1 VVVFICPT
9 PSTSAAI
16 KPEDAAREWFIRL
29 NELDDWYISFD
40 GREENAGVVDRFLE
54 LYAPDAFHQVG
65 PTEKQSG
72 AVVFHGRDAIRKWA
86 DDFSKSFTAL
96 NYRIEYK
103 TRKEQPLQPIY
114 AIQFPWGGT
123 GAAAQFEAIY
133 TNRQD
138 RKQFV
143 VPGTIASAS
152 KTVTIIAP
160 EPITTSEAYQLFVE
174 ALDSV
179 GLTAYQSGTFMRVIE
194 SAQAK
199 ASPIPLVI
207 ELGTAVS
214 QYIDFGSTT
223 PPPTGISGAASNAS
237 GVGAKVREALLAAA

>member
-1 VVVFICPT
+1 MTRRTLVFALLLLSGFAMPAAQT
-9 PSTSAAI
+9 PASSKSPSI
-16 KPEDAAREWFIRL
+16 KPEEMANEWFIRL

-40 GREENAGVVDRFLE
+40 GKEENARVVDRFLE

-65 PTEKQSG
+65 PSQNQSG

-86 DDFSKSFTAL
+86 DDFSKTFTAL

-103 TRKEQPLQPIY
+103 TRKEKPLQPIY

-143 VPGTIASAS
+143 VPAA
-152 KTVTIIAP
+152 V
-160 EPITTSEAYQLFVE
+160 F
-174 ALDSV
+174 
-179 GLTAYQSGTFMRVIE
+179 FMFDDAGKIE
-194 SAQAK
+194 S
-199 ASPIPLVI
+199 LRLYMLRD
-207 ELGTAVS
+207 E
-214 QYIDFGSTT
+214 
-223 PPPTGISGAASNAS
+223 AAEI
-237 GVGAKVREALLAAA
+237 G

>member
-1 VVVFICPT
+1 MKRGTLLFTLLLLAGLSVPRAQT
-9 PSTSAAI
+9 PASSKAASI
-16 KPEDAAREWFIRL
+16 KPEDVANEWFIRL

-40 GREENAGVVDRFLE
+40 GKEENARVVDRFLE

-65 PTEKQSG
+65 PTENQSG

-103 TRKEQPLQPIY
+103 TRKEKPLQPIY

-143 VPGTIASAS
+143 VPAS
-152 KTVTIIAP
+152 VFFIFD
-160 EPITTSEAYQLFVE
+160 EA
-174 ALDSV
+174 
-179 GLTAYQSGTFMRVIE
+179 GKIE
-194 SAQAK
+194 S
-199 ASPIPLVI
+199 LRLYMLRD
-207 ELGTAVS
+207 E
-214 QYIDFGSTT
+214 
-223 PPPTGISGAASNAS
+223 AAEI
-237 GVGAKVREALLAAA
+237 G